1 METLY
6 KLGIGDADIK
16 TMLGVCPDIK
26 ELTNEE
32 IEEKIILLEKLEC
45 TEKQIRNIIISNP
58 MYLDRL
64 NEDIIALVN
73 KLISLGMT
81 SLNIVF
87 DSYPYLLNKDV
98 FEIKEYI
105 DKKEGNLEDIIDELE
120 SNPYLIDE
128 I

>member
-1 METLY
+1 MEILY
-6 KLGIGDADIK
+6 RLGIGDTDINV
-16 TMLGVCPDIK
+16 MLEACPDIK
-26 ELTNEE
+26 DLTNEE
-32 IEEKIILLEKLEC
+32 IEEKVSLLEQLEC
-45 TEKQIRNIIISNP
+45 SEKQIRNIIISNP
-58 MYLDRL
+58 MYLDRM

-73 KLISLGMT
+73 KLISLEMS

-98 FEIKEYI
+98 FEIEEYL

>member
-1 METLY
+1 MEILY
-6 KLGIGDADIK
+6 RLGIGDADINV
-16 TMLGVCPDIK
+16 MLEACPDIK
-26 ELTNEE
+26 DLTNEE
-32 IEEKIILLEKLEC
+32 IEEKVSLLEKLEC
-45 TEKQIRNIIISNP
+45 SEKQIRNIVISNP
-58 MYLDRL
+58 MYLDRM

-73 KLISLGMT
+73 KLISLGMS

-98 FEIKEYI
+98 FEIEEYL

>member
-1 METLY
+1 MEILY
-6 KLGIGDADIK
+6 KLGIGDTDIK
-16 TMLGVCPDIK
+16 TMLEVCPNIR
-26 ELTNEE
+26 ELNNEE

-45 TEKQIRNIIISNP
+45 TEKQIKNIIVSNP
-58 MYLDRL
+58 IYLDRM
-64 NEDIIALVN
+64 NEEVISLVN
-73 KLISLGMT
+73 RLISLGMS

-98 FEIKEYI
+98 FEIEEYL

>member
-1 METLY
+1 MEILY
-6 KLGIGDADIK
+6 RLGIGDTDIK
-16 TMLGVCPDIK
+16 SMLEVCPDIK
-26 ELTNEE
+26 ELNNEE

-73 KLISLGMT
+73 KLISLGLS

-98 FEIKEYI
+98 FEIEEYI
-105 DKKEGNLEDIIDELE
+105 KVQEGNLEDIIDKLE